1 MRIGQSIWSRE
12 DFNLNNPSSSLLLS
26 AKSNS
31 LLKLRS
37 NNELNR
43 SFNKNND
50 ESEEDNSSSNGNI
63 INSSKNLF
71 VNLQLRSRIY
81 EEHQLATSY
90 GTIKK
95 SYSFRSTK
103 ISIDDSGPFW
113 PMAFPMK
120 YPTPSFLP
128 FTRNQKNNRSKEYYH
143 SQDSHFLGNNSQQTF
158 DNQPAM
164 FKYTDVIKH
173 PILVYDMDKS
183 PRQQI
188 PKLHENEQMC
198 PPLIFESRF
207 EGGNLRQVK
216 RVGQFEYELI
226 LRPDLYT
233 RRHTQWYYFR
243 VQNMIA
249 NITYRFRII
258 NLVKKTSLYNEGMQI
273 LLFSDVAGKK
283 ELRGWHRAGHHIN
296 YAEYKQRTYNPLLER
311 DINYYEL
318 DFQLEFT
325 HSGDTCYIA
334 HCYPYTFTDL
344 KDDLDYLAS
353 IRSRDVFQRDILCE
367 SQAGNSCFII
377 TVTDESVP
385 ISEKKFVF
393 ITARIHPGETNSS
406 YMMRGVLEFI
416 TSDDKIAQKL
426 RSQLVFK
433 IVPMLNPDGVII
445 GNYRCSLT
453 GKDMNRN
460 FRHPRKQTFPTIYH
474 VKELMQ
480 SLQKE
485 QHEIIAFCDLHGH
498 SRKSNVFAYGCDGC
512 DGPQPDMRNFL
523 SARILPF
530 LMSRTAPEMF
540 AFDFCKFHIHRCKES
555 TGRVVM
561 WKEMMIKNS
570 FTLEASFAGSSILE
584 KPRHFNIQD
593 YEKFGQCICQSL
605 RQYLDILSDS
615 TRLDSI
621 FLDITKNVL
630 RKLGKEKV
638 PPTLLSI
645 VYPEEKQNDESPIS
659 IISVASCLQ
668 ALSQCHETINAQD
681 ASSSSDSDSDPEG
694 GELPDIPYRKE
705 EPPTKKKLKK
715 KRPEKIIEE
724 RVQKLVRKRE
734 TNEESNGISGT
745 NGIDSTNGT
754 NEINRRI
761 RVSYPFASEIDMS
774 SQLKLTLAVD
784 QMDKATRALPPRGTL
799 FTSKYANR
807 SGHGLPIFTTERAL
821 ERKQKRSHSGLQEF
835 HPEHQS
841 VTSDDDSDN
850 DAGEH
855 SQIDTSTLVDPNIS
869 ITTLNNTV
877 SKRTASFVS
886 LTLNDLPTIPNDQ
899 SIPTISSIISAQ
911 APMFKNL
918 PQRRLQHMHRRHQH
932 QQHPQNKST
941 HGSESDRM
949 PMLSPSTIA
958 VPNLMELAN
967 RSSPP
972 HLIGSSSMNLNDIPM
987 IDSSNKYSY
996 ETITDSNG
1004 VNHHR
1009 LYTINDNF
1017 LRPFSK
1023 AETAAVRGTSGMCT
1037 KMPPLSNNN
1046 NNNNNNNNLK
1056 RSLSQKSSNHLTQQP
1071 LATIESVLRERSII
1085 IANENTHQPDAM
1097 ERVNHI
1103 LKQLYL
1109 PLDKTKKA

>member
-26 AKSNS
+26 AKSNT

-50 ESEEDNSSSNGNI
+50 ETEEENSSSNGNI

-81 EEHQLATSY
+81 EEHELATSN

-95 SYSFRSTK
+95 IYSFRSTK

-120 YPTPSFLP
+120 HPTPSFLP

-143 SQDSHFLGNNSQQTF
+143 SQDSHFLGNNLQQTF

-164 FKYTDVIKH
+164 LKYTDVIKH
-173 PILVYDMDKS
+173 SILVYDMDKS

-353 IRSRDVFQRDILCE
+353 IRPRDVFQRDILCE

-512 DGPQPDMRNFL
+512 DGPQPDMKNFL

-561 WKEMMIKNS
+561 WKEMLIKNS
-570 FTLEASFAGSSILE
+570 FTLEASFAGSSILA

-630 RKLGKEKV
+630 RKLGKDKV
-638 PPTLLSI
+638 PPALLPI
-645 VYPEEKQNDESPIS
+645 VYPEEKQNNESPIS
-659 IISVASCLQ
+659 IMSVASCLQ
-668 ALSQCHETINAQD
+668 VLSQCHETINAQD
-681 ASSSSDSDSDPEG
+681 VSSSSDSDSDPEG

-705 EPPTKKKLKK
+705 EPSTKKKLKK

-724 RVQKLVRKRE
+724 RVQKLARKRE
-734 TNEESNGISGT
+734 
-745 NGIDSTNGT
+745 
-754 NEINRRI
+754 
-761 RVSYPFASEIDMS
+761 
-774 SQLKLTLAVD
+774 
-784 QMDKATRALPPRGTL
+784 MDKATRALPPRGTL

-821 ERKQKRSHSGLQEF
+821 ERKQKRSHSGLQES
-835 HPEHQS
+835 HLEHQS
-841 VTSDDDSDN
+841 SDNDSDN

-855 SQIDTSTLVDPNIS
+855 SQIDTSTLIDPNAS
-869 ITTLNNTV
+869 ITTLNNTM

-886 LTLNDLPTIPNDQ
+886 LTLNDLPSISNDQ

-918 PQRRLQHMHRRHQH
+918 PQRRLQQMHRRHHH
-932 QQHPQNKST
+932 QQQQNKST

-967 RSSPP
+967 RSSPS
-972 HLIGSSSMNLNDIPM
+972 HLIVSSSMNLNDIPM

-1009 LYTINDNF
+1009 LYTIADNL

-1023 AETAAVRGTSGMCT
+1023 IETAAVRSTSGMCT
-1037 KMPPLSNNN
+1037 KMPPLSNS
-1046 NNNNNNNNLK
+1046 NNNNNNLK
-1056 RSLSQKSSNHLTQQP
+1056 RSISQKSSNHLTQQP

>member
-26 AKSNS
+26 AKSNT

-50 ESEEDNSSSNGNI
+50 ETEEENSSSNGNI

-81 EEHQLATSY
+81 EEHELATIN

-95 SYSFRSTK
+95 IYSFRSTK

-120 YPTPSFLP
+120 HPTPSFLP

-143 SQDSHFLGNNSQQTF
+143 SQDSHFLGNNLQQTF

-164 FKYTDVIKH
+164 LKYTDVIKH
-173 PILVYDMDKS
+173 SILVYDMDKS

-353 IRSRDVFQRDILCE
+353 IRPRDVFQRDILCE

-512 DGPQPDMRNFL
+512 DGPQPDMKNFL

-561 WKEMMIKNS
+561 WKEMLIKNS
-570 FTLEASFAGSSILE
+570 FTLEASFAGSSILA

-630 RKLGKEKV
+630 RKLGKDKV
-638 PPTLLSI
+638 PPALLPI
-645 VYPEEKQNDESPIS
+645 VYPEEKQNNESPIS
-659 IISVASCLQ
+659 IMSVASCLQ
-668 ALSQCHETINAQD
+668 VLSQCHETINAQD
-681 ASSSSDSDSDPEG
+681 VSSSSDSDSDPEG

-705 EPPTKKKLKK
+705 EPSTKKKLKK

-724 RVQKLVRKRE
+724 RVQKLARKRE
-734 TNEESNGISGT
+734 
-745 NGIDSTNGT
+745 
-754 NEINRRI
+754 
-761 RVSYPFASEIDMS
+761 
-774 SQLKLTLAVD
+774 
-784 QMDKATRALPPRGTL
+784 MDKATRALPPRGTL

-821 ERKQKRSHSGLQEF
+821 ERKQKRSHSGLQES
-835 HPEHQS
+835 HLEHQS
-841 VTSDDDSDN
+841 SDNDSDN

-855 SQIDTSTLVDPNIS
+855 SQIDTSTLIDPNAS
-869 ITTLNNTV
+869 ITTLNNTM

-886 LTLNDLPTIPNDQ
+886 LTLNDLPSISNDQ

-918 PQRRLQHMHRRHQH
+918 PQRRLQQMHRRHHH
-932 QQHPQNKST
+932 QQQQNKST

-967 RSSPP
+967 RSSPS
-972 HLIGSSSMNLNDIPM
+972 HLIVSSSMNLNDIPM

-1009 LYTINDNF
+1009 LYTIADNL

-1023 AETAAVRGTSGMCT
+1023 IETAAVRSTSGMCT
-1037 KMPPLSNNN
+1037 KMPPLSNS
-1046 NNNNNNNNLK
+1046 NNNNNNLK
-1056 RSLSQKSSNHLTQQP
+1056 RSISQKSSNHLTQQP

>member
-26 AKSNS
+26 AKSNT

-50 ESEEDNSSSNGNI
+50 ETEEENSSSNGNI

-81 EEHQLATSY
+81 EEHELATIN

-95 SYSFRSTK
+95 IYSFRSTK

-120 YPTPSFLP
+120 HPTPSFLP

-143 SQDSHFLGNNSQQTF
+143 SQDSHFLGNNLQQTF

-164 FKYTDVIKH
+164 LKYTDVIKH
-173 PILVYDMDKS
+173 SILVYDMDKS

-353 IRSRDVFQRDILCE
+353 IRPRDVFQRDILCE

-512 DGPQPDMRNFL
+512 DGPQPDMKNFL

-561 WKEMMIKNS
+561 WKEMLIKNS
-570 FTLEASFAGSSILE
+570 FTLEASFAGSSILA

-630 RKLGKEKV
+630 RKLGKDKV
-638 PPTLLSI
+638 PPALLPI
-645 VYPEEKQNDESPIS
+645 VYPEEKQNNESPIS
-659 IISVASCLQ
+659 IMSVASCLQ
-668 ALSQCHETINAQD
+668 VLSQCHETINAQD
-681 ASSSSDSDSDPEG
+681 VSSSSDSDSDPEG

-705 EPPTKKKLKK
+705 EPSTKKKLKK

-724 RVQKLVRKRE
+724 RVQKLARKRE

-745 NGIDSTNGT
+745 NGTNGTDGTNGT

-761 RVSYPFASEIDMS
+761 RVSYPFTSEIDMN

-821 ERKQKRSHSGLQEF
+821 ERKQKRSHSGLQES
-835 HPEHQS
+835 HLEHQS
-841 VTSDDDSDN
+841 SDNDSDN

-855 SQIDTSTLVDPNIS
+855 SQIDTSTIIDPNAS
-869 ITTLNNTV
+869 ITTLNNTM

-886 LTLNDLPTIPNDQ
+886 LTLNDLPSISNDQ

-918 PQRRLQHMHRRHQH
+918 PQRRLQQMHRRHHH
-932 QQHPQNKST
+932 QQQQNKST

-967 RSSPP
+967 RSSPS
-972 HLIGSSSMNLNDIPM
+972 HLIVSSSMNLNDIPM

-1009 LYTINDNF
+1009 LYTIADNL

-1023 AETAAVRGTSGMCT
+1023 IETAAVRSTSGMCT
-1037 KMPPLSNNN
+1037 KMPPLSNS
-1046 NNNNNNNNLK
+1046 NNNNNNLK
-1056 RSLSQKSSNHLTQQP
+1056 RSISQKSSNHLTQQP